1 MKKTRVSGTT
11 CPVCQRK
18 FKTFQGLGGHMSGP
32 CGDKLRLKHG
42 KKSNMTRRQCK
53 TCNKTFTSRQAFG
66 GHMRGPCGKPK
77 RRLKRAVER
86 LKAMDKASE
95 AVTTTTGSGTTSG
108 TVAMVVRTSG
118 QTFCEKHS
126 KMTGLLPPTSTPV
139 RLSPGTLKPG
149 VETVLEEAQRIV
161 HGERNKDYGHPLD
174 DFTRTAEMAT
184 GLFRGKLLQGAKF
197 TAEDVGLFQVLVK
210 LSRQMNAPKRDN
222 MVDTA
227 GYAGTVQMCIEERE
241 RRSDF

>member
-1 MKKTRVSGTT
+1 M
-11 CPVCQRK
+11 
-18 FKTFQGLGGHMSGP
+18 H
-32 CGDKLRLKHG
+32 
-42 KKSNMTRRQCK
+42 
-53 TCNKTFTSRQAFG
+53 
-66 GHMRGPCGKPK
+66 
-77 RRLKRAVER
+77 
-86 LKAMDKASE
+86 KASE
-95 AVTTTTGSGTTSG
+95 AVTTGTTSG
-108 TVAMVVRTSG
+108 ATAVSLVVRADGQSG
-118 QTFCEKHS
+118 FGKGA
-126 KMTGLLPPTSTPV
+126 KMTGLLPPTDTPM
-139 RLSPGTLKPG
+139 RLPPGTLKPG

-210 LSRQMNAPKRDN
+210 LSRQMNSPKRDN